1 MAWRIW
7 FATDRGCYLAGV
19 HPLQA
24 VLPSNLEP
32 VWLGALGDAG
42 ISPDQALLFTFS
54 GTASP
59 DGECATYMRR
69 GESIEVVGLDDELDA
84 ELNNDANGCV
94 DAYRV
99 LLWTERSLEGSA
111 ALIRHE
117 LEHAR
122 QLDAR
127 HEIQALHQLA
137 LDVVRLDPDS
147 GQLYQRIPAEADAN
161 AAAGTWVRSYFGA
174 GLIDRLVE
182 DGDPDAAALRP
193 SEPPPSPDD
202 LPERMVD
209 FFVSIADQCR
219 RWAEHWN
226 FHSFAMYLDE
236 AWRGAGAKWTQ
247 MTEPRSSGKPP
258 DA

>member
-1 MAWRIW
+1 M
-7 FATDRGCYLAGV
+7 

-24 VLPSNLEP
+24 VLPPNLEA

-42 ISPDQALLFTFS
+42 ISPDQALLFTFP

-122 QLDAR
+122 QFDLRPEVRDLR
-127 HEIQALHQLA
+127 ELA
-137 LDVVRLDPDS
+137 VAVIRLDPAS
-147 GQLYQRIPAEADAN
+147 GQLYQRIPAEGDAN
-161 AAAGTWVRSYFGA
+161 AAAGAWVRSYFGA

-202 LPERMVD
+202 LPDRMVD

-219 RWAEHWN
+219 RWAAHWR
-226 FHSFAMYLDE
+226 FHGFAMHLDG
-236 AWRGAGAKWTQ
+236 AWRGAGKKWTQ
-247 MTEPRSSGKPP
+247 LTESGASGTPS
-258 DA
+258 DG